1 MELKLELKRRVRINE
16 ETNKRGN
23 VEHDGAKLGRMR
35 RKAGKKGKQICVFG
49 VKKAE
54 GRGKGV

>member
-35 RKAGKKGKQICVFG
+35 RKAGKKGKRI
-49 VKKAE
+49 
-54 GRGKGV
+54 